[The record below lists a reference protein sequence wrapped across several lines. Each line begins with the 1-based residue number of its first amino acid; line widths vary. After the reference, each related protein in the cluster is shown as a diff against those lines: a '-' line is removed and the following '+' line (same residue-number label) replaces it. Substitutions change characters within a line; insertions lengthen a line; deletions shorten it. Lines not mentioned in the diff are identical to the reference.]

1 MRKIIT
7 SSVLILLFSLFSGS
21 VFAGKIEACENIKHD
36 PAYKGLYGLC
46 NAYWNANENAQD
58 KILAKFEKK
67 AGPDGPGM
75 PGLVDPE
82 PEPVV
87 CPCWA
92 EGQIDIGVE
101 PDIYGCQVLDSFA
114 FASYDGAYVQYIVD
128 GGMNYCGYYNLDLGD
143 FIEYPSDIFGT
154 PALTAEEMDVCE
166 TELLTRISEDFV
178 DGCL

>member
-75 PGLVDPE
+75 PGLDDTV
-82 PEPVV
+82 PEPVA
-87 CPCWA
+87 CPCWVDG
-92 EGQIDIGVE
+92 E
-101 PDIYGCQVLDSFA
+101 LDFPVTYSWFA
-114 FASYDGAYVQYIVD
+114 FDYSASAPSLALYEFGSVQYIVD
-128 GGMNYCGYYNLDLGD
+128 VNFCAYANQMGGFEAMVAFTTTDEEDEACVQDIVDLIARD
-143 FIEYPSDIFGT
+143 F
-154 PALTAEEMDVCE
+154 
-166 TELLTRISEDFV
+166 
-178 DGCL
+178 